1 LPPSLRHDGFRM
13 RPGRVGE
20 GGNPLAGL
28 LLVGRGRREGIALFG
43 GSANAYLASLA
54 PLIAF
59 PLVGSFLLLISGGG
73 LAAVTDFLEV
83 ICALLGPAVFS
94 HVLARHWKREAE
106 WLRFATAF
114 NWCQWLMPVV
124 LLILLVV
131 LGVALQAGLPRDA
144 AGAVALGGLALYAL
158 WLHWFLARH
167 GLALSTWRAVAMVA
181 WVNVGTL
188 VLLLAPRL
196 VLMGLD
202 RGS

>member
-1 LPPSLRHDGFRM
+1 MSPRTA
-13 RPGRVGE
+13 GE

-28 LLVGRGRREGIALFG
+28 LLVGRGRRAGIALFG
-43 GSANAYLASLA
+43 ASVNAYLASLA

-59 PLVGSFLLLISGGG
+59 PLVGSFLLLASGGG
-73 LAAVTDFLEV
+73 LDAVTDFLEV
-83 ICALLGPAVFS
+83 ICALLGPAVLS
-94 HVLARHWKREAE
+94 HLLARYWRREAE

-124 LLILLVV
+124 LLVLLVV
-131 LGVALQAGLPRDA
+131 LGVALQAGLPRNA
-144 AGAVALGGLALYAL
+144 AGATALGALGMYAL

-167 GLALSTWRAVAMVA
+167 GLALSAWRAVVMVL
-181 WVNVGTL
+181 WVNLGTL

-196 VLMGLD
+196 VLLGLD